1 MNTDQIPPS
10 ASDHPSSHSPRI
22 DQPLSWS
29 VPAARIGGVTIRIHA
44 FLLVTIVIVLIRAAW
59 HTGSD
64 SFPLGP
70 RPAGWFL
77 AALILVVTIHEL
89 VTVLVSRRLGGH
101 MPEVVLQPLGGLDDG
116 VLPPGW
122 RRAVITALVG
132 PLSAI
137 TISVTVAV
145 VILISTGGAV
155 APNPFSP
162 VSGLYSVEVASS
174 PWLEP
179 IYILGAVA
187 TVVAGVNLLP
197 APPFRGRIL
206 FEAVLR
212 PQMGTTA
219 ARRMTRRLGVLTVTV
234 LLIVGLLG
242 LWLLPVLVGAMCA
255 ASLHRGRRQ
264 AAVETAVFRGES
276 WPDDASYPPSNPD
289 PDPMLDLRTDA
300 LVDQEEAA
308 AEDDR
313 KNREALKSGRA
324 DREAAAREETE
335 LDRVLEKIATDGL
348 DSLDRRERR
357 LLARATERR
366 REDP

>member
-1 MNTDQIPPS
+1 MNADQIPPS
-10 ASDHPSSHSPRI
+10 AKNQPSSQAPRI

-44 FLLVTIVIVLIRAAW
+44 FLLATIVIVLIRAAW
-59 HTGSD
+59 HTGSET
-64 SFPLGP
+64 FPLGP

-101 MPEVVLQPLGGLDDG
+101 MAEVVLQPLGGLDDG
-116 VLPPGW
+116 VPPPGW

-137 TISVTVAV
+137 TISVAVAI

-155 APNPFSP
+155 SPDPFSP
-162 VSGLYSVEVASS
+162 VSGLYSMEVASS

-187 TVVAGVNLLP
+187 TVVAGANFLP

-206 FEAVLR
+206 FEAILR

-219 ARRMTRRLGVLTVTV
+219 ARRMVRHLGVLTVAV
-234 LLIVGLLG
+234 LLVVGLLG

-255 ASLHRGRRQ
+255 ASIYREHRRAEVE
-264 AAVETAVFRGES
+264 AAIFKGGP
-276 WPDDASYPPSNPD
+276 WPDEARYPARKES

-313 KNREALKSGRA
+313 KNRDARKNGRS
-324 DREAAAREETE
+324 DRAAAAREEAE
-335 LDRVLEKIATDGL
+335 LDRILDKIATNGL

-357 LLARATERR
+357 LLAKATQRR
-366 REDP
+366 RDDP